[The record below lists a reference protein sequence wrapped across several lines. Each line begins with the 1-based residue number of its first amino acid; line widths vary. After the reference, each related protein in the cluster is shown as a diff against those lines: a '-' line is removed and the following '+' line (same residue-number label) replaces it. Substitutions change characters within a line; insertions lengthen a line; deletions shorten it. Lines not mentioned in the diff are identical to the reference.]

1 MKTLII
7 DNKDSF
13 TYNLFHYVNQFT
25 DHVDVLRDEQIN
37 ILQIEEYDKIIF
49 SPGPGLPKDH
59 PVLKKVLDKFHANK
73 SILGICLGHQAI
85 AEYFNA
91 NLTNLKTVKHG
102 VSSRVSHQEN
112 CNVFKGLPSNFNIGH
127 YHSWVVNKCT
137 LPNCLTITSENNE
150 GIVTSF
156 KHNEFDLKGLQFH
169 PESIL
174 TEFGLKM
181 IENWI
186 NG

>member
-25 DHVDVLRDEQIN
+25 NNIDVLRGDQIN
-37 ILQIEEYDKIIF
+37 IIQIEKYDKIIF
-49 SPGPGLPKDH
+49 SPGPGLPKHH
-59 PVLKKVLDKFHANK
+59 PILKKVLDKFHAKK

-91 NLTNLKTVKHG
+91 ELVNLKTVKHG
-102 VSSRVSHQEN
+102 VSSRVFHQSN
-112 CNVFKGLPSNFNIGH
+112 CDIFNGLPSDFNIGH
-127 YHSWVVNKCT
+127 YHSWIVKKSNF
-137 LPNCLTITSENNE
+137 PNCLTITSENNE
-150 GIVTSF
+150 GIITSF
-156 KHNEFDLKGLQFH
+156 KHNTCDLKGLQFH

-174 TEFGLKM
+174 TEFGLKL

-186 NG
+186 NS